1 MRHKEFILEKDQK
14 DDLNHISKL
23 KTLAGNHLDL
33 GSVETK
39 RIFDRF
45 KKAENRVRL
54 RTRGSPGIRRSTAE
68 SVTSA
73 SSVASVSGN
82 VSTSMQRRNPNGTA
96 VNALDS
102 DTPLMGKKKN
112 SKKSIRKKA

>member
-54 RTRGSPGIRRSTAE
+54 RTKGHNRRSTAE

-82 VSTSMQRRNPNGTA
+82 VGTSMQRRNPNGTA